1 MLLSEQRP
9 NYVTILSI
17 VQAVGPWG
25 FENMIR
31 IPDKDMVLRNAM
43 LSVCTKSGQYVEAF
57 EIFRQMQYNGVQPSH
72 SHCALENEGWN
83 WFYAMEKIYGITPK
97 LAHYACM
104 VDLLS
109 RQGHVKEALEFGKS
123 MPIEPDKRIW
133 GALLAGCRSICGSI
147 EIAEFVVEQLI
158 RLDQE
163 NTSCYLVLSNLYAEQ
178 FRWEDVERMRK
189 LVDKKR
195 LRKETDIV

>member
-1 MLLSEQRP
+1 
-9 NYVTILSI
+9 
-17 VQAVGPWG
+17 
-25 FENMIR
+25 
-31 IPDKDMVLRNAM
+31 
-43 LSVCTKSGQYVEAF
+43 
-57 EIFRQMQYNGVQPSH
+57 
-72 SHCALENEGWN
+72 
-83 WFYAMEKIYGITPK
+83 MEKIYGITPK

-195 LRKETDIV
+195 LRKETGYSIIEANS